1 MTLKKRFSLAWLAE
15 QEWLVLLLW
24 FGLTIIVTIREIY
37 AHNIND
43 YTIYKNVFFHV
54 RAQQPLFLA
63 YPEYFDVNNYGPF
76 FSLLIAPFTWLP
88 DAVGGMLWVLV
99 NAAFLWYAIR
109 QLPLSRLQQN
119 IILLFSS
126 HELMGASS
134 YFQFNVSVAA
144 CIILSF
150 ALILRGKD
158 GWAACFIM
166 IGAFVKIYGIVGCAF
181 FFFSRHKLKFIAS
194 LLLWGAL
201 FFVLPMLIASP
212 AYIVRCYHDWLTALK
227 VKTEKNA
234 QFDQGIV
241 LQNISAM
248 GFIRRVFHLKPFND
262 LLVFVPGALLFFSQ
276 YIWLKYKQEVH
287 YQFYILCSVLL
298 FTVLFSSSSES
309 PTYIIAFPAVCIWY
323 VLQNPSRA
331 NTVFFL
337 FAFVVCSFSQ
347 SDIFSPWVRKNIAVP
362 YAIKAFPCLV
372 MWGVI
377 VWQVHVRQF
386 LRLRP
391 VAA

>member
-1 MTLKKRFSLAWLAE
+1 M
-15 QEWLVLLLW
+15 LVLW
-24 FGLTIIVTIREIY
+24 FGLTFIVACKEIWT
-37 AHNIND
+37 HNIND
-43 YTIYKNVFFHV
+43 YTIYKHVLFHV
-54 RAQQPLFLA
+54 RAQQPLFIA
-63 YPEYFDVNNYGPF
+63 YPGYFDVNNYGPF
-76 FSLLIAPFTWLP
+76 FSLIIAPFTWLP
-88 DAVGGMLWVLV
+88 DAIGALLWVLA

-109 QLPLSRLQQN
+109 QLPLGRLQQN

-150 ALILRGKD
+150 ALLLREKD

-166 IGAFVKIYGIVGCAF
+166 IGTFVKIYGIVGCAF
-181 FFFSRHKLKFIAS
+181 FFFSRNRLKFIGW
-194 LLLWGAL
+194 LLIWAAV
-201 FFVLPMLIASP
+201 FFVLPMLLASP
-212 AYIVRCYHDWLTALK
+212 AYIVQCYHDWLTALK

-234 QFDQGIV
+234 QYDQGIV

-276 YIWLKYKQEVH
+276 YARLKYRDNLH
-287 YQFYILCSVLL
+287 YQCYMLCSVLL

-323 VLQNPSRA
+323 VLQYPTKVNNA
-331 NTVFFL
+331 LFI

-347 SDIFSPWVRKNIAVP
+347 SDVFSPWVRKNIAVP
-362 YAIKAFPCLV
+362 YAVKAFPCLI
-372 MWGVI
+372 MWLVI
-377 VWQVHVRQF
+377 VWQVQTRQF
-386 LRLRP
+386 LRLKP